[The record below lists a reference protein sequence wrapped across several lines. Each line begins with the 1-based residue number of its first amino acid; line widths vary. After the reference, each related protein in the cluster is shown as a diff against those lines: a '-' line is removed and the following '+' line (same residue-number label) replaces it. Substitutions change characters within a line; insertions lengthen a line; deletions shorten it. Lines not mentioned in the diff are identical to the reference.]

1 MYKKILLA
9 VDGSEHSL
17 RATEEASKI
26 ASLVKDSHI
35 EIVLVAEFSKAK
47 DEILHSQGKEELEVS
62 RRKKLLPAEEQ
73 LKSRNLDY
81 DINILHGEPGP
92 TIIKQAN
99 EGKFDSA
106 VIGSRGLNTLQER
119 SEEHTSEL

>member
-1 MYKKILLA
+1 MPGQGGSLAARGKRVYSSCGSRRESFDATSFSNTQLLLKRSTSSINPTEGVFNMYKKILLA

-62 RRKKLLPAEEQ
+62 RRKKL
-73 LKSRNLDY
+73 
-81 DINILHGEPGP
+81 
-92 TIIKQAN
+92 
-99 EGKFDSA
+99 
-106 VIGSRGLNTLQER
+106 
-119 SEEHTSEL
+119 